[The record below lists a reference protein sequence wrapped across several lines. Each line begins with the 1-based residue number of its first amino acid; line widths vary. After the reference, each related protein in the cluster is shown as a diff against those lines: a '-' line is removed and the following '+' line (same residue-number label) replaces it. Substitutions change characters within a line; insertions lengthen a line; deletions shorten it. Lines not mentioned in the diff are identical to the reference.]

1 MILENSKNKKGQLLI
16 ETLVALGI
24 LTTGFLGIL
33 GLLSRSL
40 SLNRVVS
47 EQYQANYLAAEGLE
61 IIKNVVD
68 QNIQNGLGF
77 NEGFKLQGDCFEVVY
92 NQISASTGILA
103 NNGRFKYQD
112 VACPSDTEGTL
123 NSSEISVLNFNVDNK
138 FYDYSGSANSIAT
151 PFKRYIK
158 ISCLAGDP
166 SCNNEIVADSYVDWI
181 SRGGGQFEV
190 HLNDTFYNWR
200 QYAK

>member
-1 MILENSKNKKGQLLI
+1 MIFNNAKNKKGQLLI
-16 ETLVALGI
+16 ETLVALVI

-40 SLNRVVS
+40 SLNRVVA

-61 IIKNVVD
+61 IVKNVID

-77 NEGFKLQGDCFEVVY
+77 NEGFKLPVDCFEVVY
-92 NQISASTGILA
+92 NQISVSTGVLV

-112 VACPSDTEGTL
+112 ITCPSGIDATL
-123 NSSEISVLNFNVDNK
+123 NSSEISALNFNAK
-138 FYDYSGSANSIAT
+138 FYDYSSSADIIAA

-158 ISCLAGDP
+158 ISCPVVDV
-166 SCNNEIVADSYVDWI
+166 SCKNEIIADSYVDWI

-190 HLNDTFYNWR
+190 HLEDTFYNWR